1 MSLRPLVVA
10 LLLAWAH
17 PALGQS
23 ETSPGCDADA
33 AECGKRA
40 FDDGIEA
47 YRAKKY
53 SEASEHFKT
62 AYELRPHPVVLF
74 NWALAESRLEKYV
87 EALEHF
93 EKVLADPE
101 TPSDLRATIDEEKAI
116 AERNVGTIEVD
127 AGGEGKI
134 FVDEQVF
141 EGKTASARVNPG
153 THHVRVEIN
162 GREAVKREV
171 TLKSGE
177 RVQVAV
183 NRTEIVKRE
192 PAHPIRRTRS
202 QLPNDEPPGL
212 DPIWVY
218 AGAGLTVVLGGVT
231 LWSALDTKSSH
242 DDYEHDLPTLTQAE
256 VNQRVDD
263 GHQKELRTNV
273 LIGGTALVGVGTAV
287 VGLFLVDWKQKPTA
301 KQTVG
306 VRVGIGS
313 VAGTLAF

>member
-10 LLLAWAH
+10 LLLLWAS
-17 PALGQS
+17 PVLGQS
-23 ETSPGCDADA
+23 ETVPGCDADA

-40 FDDGIEA
+40 FDAGIEA
-47 YRAKKY
+47 YRAKNY
-53 SEASEHFKT
+53 SEASERFQS

-74 NWALAESRLEKYV
+74 NWALAELRLEKYV

-93 EKVLADPE
+93 EALLADSE
-101 TPSDLRATIDEEKAI
+101 TPADLRATIEEEKAT
-116 AERNVGTIEVD
+116 AERKVGTIEVD

-134 FVDEQVF
+134 FVDERVF

-153 THHVRVEIN
+153 THHVRVEID
-162 GREAVKREV
+162 GRDAVKRDV
-171 TLKSGE
+171 TLKPGE

-192 PAHPIRRTRS
+192 PARPVRRSPEVPRDES
-202 QLPNDEPPGL
+202 QGL
-212 DPIWVY
+212 DPLFVY
-218 AGAGLTVVLGGVT
+218 AGAGLTVVLGGFTV
-231 LWSALDTKSSH
+231 WSALDTKRSH
-242 DDYEHDLPTLTQAE
+242 DDYERELPTLTQPE
-256 VNQRVDD
+256 VNARVDD
-263 GHQKELRTNV
+263 GHKKELRTNV
-273 LIGGTALVGVGTAV
+273 LIGATAVVGVGTAV

-313 VAGTLAF
+313 VAGTLSF

>member
-1 MSLRPLVVA
+1 MSLRPFVVA
-10 LLLAWAH
+10 LLVAWAH
-17 PALGQS
+17 PVLADA
-23 ETSPGCDADA
+23 EPPGCDADA
-33 AECGKRA
+33 AECGRRA
-40 FDDGIEA
+40 FDAGIEA
-47 YRAKKY
+47 YRAKNYTK
-53 SEASEHFKT
+53 ASEHFKT

-101 TPSDLRATIDEEKAI
+101 TPSDLRATLDEEKAN
-116 AERNVGTIEVD
+116 AERGVATVEVD
-127 AGGEGKI
+127 AGGEGTI
-134 FVDEQVF
+134 HVDEQVF
-141 EGKTASARVNPG
+141 QGKSASVRVNPG
-153 THHVRVEIN
+153 AHRVRVVID
-162 GREAVKREV
+162 GRDAVKREV
-171 TLKSGE
+171 TLKAGE

-183 NRTEIVKRE
+183 DRTEIVKRE
-192 PAHPIRRTRS
+192 PTRPIVRERAP
-202 QLPNDEPPGL
+202 LPTERHGL

-231 LWSALDTKSSH
+231 LWSALDTKKSH
-242 DDYEHDLPTLTQAE
+242 DDYERDLPTLNQAE

-263 GHQKELRTNV
+263 GHAKELRTNV

-287 VGLFLVDWKQKPTA
+287 IGLFLVDWKQKPIA

>member
-10 LLLAWAH
+10 LLLLWAR
-17 PALGQS
+17 PLLGQS
-23 ETSPGCDADA
+23 ETVPGCDADA

-40 FDDGIEA
+40 FDAGIEA

-53 SEASEHFKT
+53 SEASERFQV

-101 TPSDLRATIDEEKAI
+101 TPSDLRATIEEEKAT
-116 AERNVGTIEVD
+116 AGRNVGTIEVD

-134 FVDEQVF
+134 FVDERVF
-141 EGKTASARVNPG
+141 EGRTASARVNPG
-153 THHVRVEIN
+153 THHVRVEID
-162 GREAVKREV
+162 GREVVKREV

-192 PAHPIRRTRS
+192 PTRPVRRSPEVPR
-202 QLPNDEPPGL
+202 DEPRGL

-218 AGAGLTVVLGGVT
+218 AGAGLTAVLGGVT

-242 DDYEHDLPTLTQAE
+242 DDYERALPTLTQAE

-263 GHQKELRTNV
+263 GHKKELRNNV
-273 LIGGTALVGVGTAV
+273 LIGGTALVGVGTVV

-313 VAGTLAF
+313 VAGTLGF